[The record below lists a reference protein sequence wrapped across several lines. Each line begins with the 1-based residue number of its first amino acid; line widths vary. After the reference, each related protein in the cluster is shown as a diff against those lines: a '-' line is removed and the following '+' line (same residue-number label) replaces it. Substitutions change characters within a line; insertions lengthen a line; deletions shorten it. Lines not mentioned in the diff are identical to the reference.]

1 MNYKP
6 LLKVFKHLFYDI
18 IPEFYDVKWYKK
30 DFDYKIDYYCQLPFI
45 YIFMLIVS
53 SFDIRIVVYRIVF
66 IFGFMKY
73 ILFGEK
79 KKVVKNETGIFNL

>member
-1 MNYKP
+1 MKYKP

-30 DFDYKIDYYCQLPFI
+30 DFDGKFEYYCHKPI
-45 YIFMLIVS
+45 NYIIMLIIS
-53 SFDIRIVVYRIVF
+53 LYDIRVVIYRIVF

-79 KKVVKNETGIFNL
+79 KVVKNANS